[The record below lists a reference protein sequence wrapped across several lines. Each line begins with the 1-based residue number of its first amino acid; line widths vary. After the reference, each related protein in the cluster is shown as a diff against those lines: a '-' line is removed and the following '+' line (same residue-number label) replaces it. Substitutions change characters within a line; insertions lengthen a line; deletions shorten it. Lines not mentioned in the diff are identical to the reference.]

1 MIRLLLPCCLPL
13 RLVCPAC
20 PLLVDCQLVPLP
32 AFLQLPRCLLPGRVI
47 CGCCRFA
54 SLVFDCVWLLYLFI
68 ATKSETETDDGKA
81 FHKILYLVL
90 RQADPAR
97 QAKAG
102 WGRPRRCT
110 TTTSTCAE
118 PWLAAK
124 LNCKQQQVVMG
135 TGNREQGTGKREL
148 GTRNSK
154 VKQGSVTGNRVV
166 AYGTGRWA
174 QLVNLWRS
182 SLAFCITF
190 D

>member
-1 MIRLLLPCCLPL
+1 MIRLLLCCLPL

-68 ATKSETETDDGKA
+68 ATKSETGTDDGKA

-135 TGNREQGTGKREL
+135 TENREL
-148 GTRNSK
+148 GGGNWE
-154 VKQGSVTGNRVV
+154 QGIAKWNREV
-166 AYGTGRWA
+166 
-174 QLVNLWRS
+174 
-182 SLAFCITF
+182 
-190 D
+190 